1 MEAYWG
7 LRSMGVLEALAKI
20 ADWIPGVP
28 KPAQKPSLYRRLAW
42 TGIILVLYLVMAN
55 IPLYGT
61 QVRAPTRVS
70 LQQIIFASSQG
81 TLMELGIS
89 PIVTA
94 GLILQV
100 LVGAKLI
107 DLDLSDPEDQRLFTA
122 AEKGLAVLFAIF
134 EASMYVLGCKY
145 WALPPGGSP
154 LHNCPVGWGIRGLVI
169 LQLSLAAIL
178 VIIYDEM
185 LQKGWGLGSA
195 ISLFILAGVAQQM
208 MWSLFGY
215 VPGTVAY
222 GFIPALI
229 QRPSSLLITR
239 PNGFPDLTGLFAT
252 LAIVVLLVYFQ
263 AMRVEIPVTSPRMRG
278 IRTKIPLQFMYVTNI
293 PILLVA
299 ILVGDLQLFEG
310 MFANLAGAHSKLF
323 HYYQVMVYY
332 MSPPRGFIMS
342 LQDPLRTTT
351 FAVSWTILSVL
362 FGYMWVELA
371 GLNPRDQA
379 ENMIKSGLEIPG
391 LRRNPKILESVLARY
406 IYPLTMLSSLLV
418 AFVAIV
424 ADIFGAYG
432 TGTGILLAVG
442 IIQQYYMMITYERA
456 LETYPLLRRL
466 LGESV

>member
-1 MEAYWG
+1 
-7 LRSMGVLEALAKI
+7 MGVLEALAWI
-20 ADWIPGVP
+20 ADRIPGVT

-55 IPLYGT
+55 IPLYGIPAQAQT
-61 QVRAPTRVS
+61 SIS

-81 TLMELGIS
+81 TLMELGIG

-100 LVGAKLI
+100 LAGAKLI
-107 DLDLSDPEDQRLFTA
+107 EIDLSDPKDRRLFTA
-122 AEKGLAVLFAIF
+122 AQKGLAVLFAIF
-134 EASMYVLGCKY
+134 EATMYVLGCKY
-145 WALPPGGSP
+145 WALPPGASP
-154 LHNCPVGWGIRGLVI
+154 LHGCPVGWGIRLLVI

-178 VIIYDEM
+178 VIIFDEM
-185 LQKGWGLGSA
+185 LQKGWGIGSA

-208 MWSLFGY
+208 MWSLLGY

-229 QRPSSLLITR
+229 ESPSPLLLTR

-252 LAIVVLLVYFQ
+252 LAIVVLLIYLQ

-278 IRTKIPLQFMYVTNI
+278 IRSRVPLQFMYVTNI
-293 PILLVA
+293 PILLVG
-299 ILVGDLQLFEG
+299 ILVSDLQLFRSL
-310 MFANLAGAHSKLF
+310 FASLLGPNSTAM
-323 HYYQVMVYY
+323 HYYDTFVYY
-332 MSPPRGFIMS
+332 VTPPRGLVMA
-342 LQDPLRTTT
+342 LEDPLRTLS

-371 GLNPRDQA
+371 GLNPSEQA
-379 ENMIKSGLEIPG
+379 ERMISSGLEIPG
-391 LRRNPKILESVLARY
+391 LRRNPKVLESILARY
-406 IYPLTMLSSLLV
+406 IYPLTLLSSILV
-418 AFVAIV
+418 AIVTVV

-442 IIQQYYMMITYERA
+442 IINQYYMMISYERA